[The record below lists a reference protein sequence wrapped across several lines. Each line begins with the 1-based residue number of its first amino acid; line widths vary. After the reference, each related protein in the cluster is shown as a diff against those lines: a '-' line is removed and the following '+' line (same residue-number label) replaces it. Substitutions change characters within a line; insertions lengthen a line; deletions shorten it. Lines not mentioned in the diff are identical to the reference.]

1 MVMRGE
7 CDAAHHFT
15 EGRITMSKHVNPIEW
30 KFVYQHRSTLTERE
44 NRTRMEAESD
54 RVSDRIVK
62 AIEAIRK
69 DRPSSWIDELDTR
82 AFFILKDALDPIGY
96 EVLRQDEDGAWIV
109 RERWNTGTDWNARL
123 IVV

>member
-1 MVMRGE
+1 
-7 CDAAHHFT
+7 
-15 EGRITMSKHVNPIEW
+15 MSKHVNPIEW
-30 KFVYQHRSTLTERE
+30 KLVYEHRSTLTERE

-69 DRPSSWIDELDTR
+69 DRPSSWMDELDTR
-82 AFFILKDALDPIGY
+82 ALFILEDALQPIGY

-109 RERWNTGTDWNARL
+109 RERRNTEADWNARL
-123 IVV
+123 VMI